1 MRCLPGKLCLTQ
13 LGAQALVLA
22 IELLVFV
29 CGRTALMLAKV
40 RLPRAQLQPQFH
52 ALRSF
57 NGALI
62 ETHRFWVRI
71 FIFVA
76 VERRRQAPY
85 ACHAAVWQKNS
96 KTHRAN
102 SMEGRRLS

>member
-1 MRCLPGKLCLTQ
+1 
-13 LGAQALVLA
+13 
-22 IELLVFV
+22 
-29 CGRTALMLAKV
+29 MLAKV

-85 ACHAAVWQKNS
+85 ACHAAVCGKKTQKHIARTRW
-96 KTHRAN
+96 KDD
-102 SMEGRRLS
+102 G